1 MIVRISTE
9 GQYRLSSA
17 LLDEVNEMDNALVGR
32 IAECE
37 EDEFRERFSAI
48 LDLVR
53 DRGEKLPDDELV
65 ESHFILPR
73 PDITLEEARDFFTG
87 EGLFPDEQLT

>member
-17 LLDEVNEMDNALVGR
+17 VLDQVNSLDNALVEH
-32 IAECE
+32 IANSDIDAFQKSLGEL
-37 EDEFRERFSAI
+37 

-53 DRGEKLPDDELV
+53 NQGEKVGADELV
-65 ESHFILPR
+65 ESHVILPT
-73 PDITLEEARDFFTG
+73 PDITIDEAREFFTG
-87 EGLFPDEQLT
+87 DGLFPD

>member
-17 LLDEVNEMDNALVGR
+17 LLDQVNELDNDLVNR
-32 IAECE
+32 IAEC
-37 EDEFRERFSAI
+37 DTAEFNERFNSI

-53 DRGEKLPDDELV
+53 EAGTQVPAEELV
-65 ESHFILPR
+65 ESDVILPR
-73 PDITLEEARDFFTG
+73 PDITLEEAREFFTG
-87 EGLFPDEQLT
+87 DGLFPDHA